1 MLFDATRRSA
11 AAVIRAPRIA
21 GLWRLRSQPARR
33 LGWGVADQAV
43 SSLTNFAVAILVARS
58 LGAVQ
63 FGAFSL
69 AYVTYA
75 FALNASR
82 GLATYP
88 LQVRFSGV
96 EVAEWRR
103 AVAGCTGTA
112 VVVGV
117 AAGGC
122 VLAAGALLA
131 GPTRAAFLALGL
143 VLPGLL
149 LQDSWRYSFF
159 TLGRGSQAFLNDAIW
174 AAALLPALLLLRATG
189 RKDVFWFVF
198 AWGAAAAVAAAAGP
212 LQARVVPRV
221 SAVREWLSRHR
232 DLGPRDAAQGMTGSV
247 SGQLRTYGVGLILG
261 LAALGYVQAAGTLMG
276 PFMII
281 FYGIGLVTV
290 PEAARILR
298 RAPRRLPLFCMLVS
312 AGLAVAAL
320 AWGVVL
326 LIALPRGLGQLV
338 LGRIWRPTYPLIVPQ
353 VLTVIGQGAGA
364 GAGTGLGALGAVR
377 RGLRAMI
384 IGSVLYLAFSL
395 AGAYLGGAV
404 GTMRGA
410 AVAAWITLF
419 VLWWELR
426 GALRESGQMP
436 VTGGFW
442 ASRLAGRHRKPM
454 ARARRNVDR

>member
-1 MLFDATRRSA
+1 
-11 AAVIRAPRIA
+11 
-21 GLWRLRSQPARR
+21 
-33 LGWGVADQAV
+33 
-43 SSLTNFAVAILVARS
+43 
-58 LGAVQ
+58 
-63 FGAFSL
+63 
-69 AYVTYA
+69 
-75 FALNASR
+75 
-82 GLATYP
+82 
-88 LQVRFSGV
+88 
-96 EVAEWRR
+96 
-103 AVAGCTGTA
+103 
-112 VVVGV
+112 
-117 AAGGC
+117 
-122 VLAAGALLA
+122 
-131 GPTRAAFLALGL
+131 

-276 PFMII
+276 LFMII